1 MLPARITFIPS
12 SGYANIMVENATT
25 ADRRPHLDQIKTN
38 LRSWC
43 FFEWV
48 FFWGVIPAVLF
59 IVYAIPQNI
68 KNTFFILNTA
78 NPWGIPAYFLCAY
91 THTQLYEHLIGNV
104 AFYWVTLLVIFA
116 FENNKRRFWIM
127 VLCSFLLVPVIT
139 SILTISFFGFLGLVK
154 ISQGF
159 SAIDGAFLAYA
170 IIITVI
176 GIVQDTFERFDH
188 PELFAGK
195 KFQYYISLVL
205 SCVIL
210 GMIGIMGIT
219 FGLFVN
225 ADGQTVNGLAHF
237 GGFITGLI
245 VFLLFDIMT
254 EKRKIFA
261 MQLSFVII
269 IGIIW
274 YVNYLANLIKF

>member
-1 MLPARITFIPS
+1 MITFIPS
-12 SGYANIMVENATT
+12 SGYANIMAENAAT
-25 ADRRPHLDQIKTN
+25 ADRRSHFDQIKTN
-38 LRSWC
+38 LRSWS
-43 FFEWV
+43 FFEWI
-48 FFWGVIPAVLF
+48 FLWIVIPALLF

-78 NPWGIPAYFLCAY
+78 NPWGIQTYLLYAY
-91 THTQLYEHLIGNV
+91 THTQLFWHLIGNV
-104 AFYWVTLLVIFA
+104 AFYLVTLLLIFA

-127 VLCSFLLVPVIT
+127 VLNALFLVPIIT
-139 SILTISFFGFLGLVK
+139 SILTISFFGILGRA
-154 ISQGF
+154 ITSQGF

-170 IIITVI
+170 IVITVI

-188 PELFAGK
+188 PELFAHK
-195 KFQYYISLVL
+195 RFQYYISLVL
-205 SCVIL
+205 SCVL
-210 GMIGIMGIT
+210 LSLIGIMGII

-225 ADGQTVNGLAHF
+225 TGGQIVNGLAHF

-245 VFLLFDIMT
+245 VFLLFDITT

-261 MQLSFVII
+261 MQLSFVIV

-274 YVNYLANLIKF
+274 YVNYLMNMIKF